1 MGLRLP
7 YSSGIEKALSTAGE
21 IPDSTR
27 GNPLDNPEICTL
39 FTRYARLGNPEKPVP
54 TQGVEGVKTFKGEYL
69 VELHR
74 CSPHILWLH

>member
-7 YSSGIEKALSTAGE
+7 HSSGIEKALSAAGK
-21 IPDSTR
+21 IPESTR
-27 GNPLDNPEICTL
+27 GNPLDNPQICTL
-39 FTRYARLGNPEKPVP
+39 FTRYALPEDLEKPVP
-54 TQGVEGVKTFKGEYL
+54 TRDVEGLKTCRGEYL